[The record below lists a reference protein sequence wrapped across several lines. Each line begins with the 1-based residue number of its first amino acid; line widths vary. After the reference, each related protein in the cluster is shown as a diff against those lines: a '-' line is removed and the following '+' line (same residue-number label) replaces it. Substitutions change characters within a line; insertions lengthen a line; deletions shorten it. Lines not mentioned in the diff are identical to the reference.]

1 MPKKPL
7 EIAAAVCYNYG
18 SSQGEFS
25 SSLGNDRANSS
36 YGKSPDYILSDWHPN
51 GNRDR
56 SVASRAVYRTVT
68 GIPARSAL
76 NPTPSRIA
84 AVRKP
89 IAALGY
95 IDEKVMPPY
104 ISESSLDAI
113 DRRLG
118 VRSRLDLAVKRI
130 IDFIASLFVV
140 AFGLPFHALLALLIK
155 LTSEGPVLYVQER
168 IGEDGRPFLM
178 YKYRTMMNGNNDEL
192 HRSFAKDF
200 INGKTNGNNGSN
212 GSVFKI
218 VDDPRVTSIGKFLR
232 KTSLDELPQ
241 FVNVLKGQMSLVGP
255 RPPLTYELDHYQEWH
270 KRRLS
275 VKPGLTGLWQVS
287 GRSTV
292 PFDEMVALDLHYIE
306 NWSLLLDV
314 KIILRTVPVMLS
326 GLGGY

>member
-1 MPKKPL
+1 
-7 EIAAAVCYNYG
+7 
-18 SSQGEFS
+18 
-25 SSLGNDRANSS
+25 
-36 YGKSPDYILSDWHPN
+36 
-51 GNRDR
+51 
-56 SVASRAVYRTVT
+56 
-68 GIPARSAL
+68 
-76 NPTPSRIA
+76 
-84 AVRKP
+84 VRKP
-89 IAALGY
+89 IPALGY

-104 ISESSLDAI
+104 ISESSLDVI

-118 VRSRLDLAVKRI
+118 VRSRIELTVKRG
-130 IDFIASLFVV
+130 IDFAVSFFVV
-140 AFGLPFHALLALLIK
+140 VFGLPFHALLGLLIK

-168 IGEDGRPFLM
+168 IGEDGRPFRM
-178 YKYRTMMNGNNDEL
+178 YKYRTMMNGNNDET
-192 HRSFAKDF
+192 HRSFAKNF
-200 INGKTNGNNGSN
+200 INGKTNGNDGSN
-212 GSVFKI
+212 GNVFKI

-241 FVNVLKGQMSLVGP
+241 FINVVRGEMSLVGP

-326 GLGGY
+326 GFGGY